1 MKFVRV
7 EYDNNRVA
15 GAELTSHREVIEE
28 YALKGYKY
36 LGFVPVK
43 LGPSGKMLALDLV
56 FDNKQCSVCNNA
68 MITMKNGP
76 HGLEPCEPFFFEALG
91 FYKSSIQPILFEFT
105 VFSITEFLSM
115 RAI

>member
-1 MKFVRV
+1 MTTI
-7 EYDNNRVA
+7 ELL

-56 FDNKQCSVCNNA
+56 FDNK
-68 MITMKNGP
+68 
-76 HGLEPCEPFFFEALG
+76 
-91 FYKSSIQPILFEFT
+91 
-105 VFSITEFLSM
+105 
-115 RAI
+115 

>member
-1 MKFVRV
+1 MKFIRV

-15 GAELTSHREVIEE
+15 SAELTSHREVIEE

-56 FDNKQCSVCNNA
+56 FDNK
-68 MITMKNGP
+68 
-76 HGLEPCEPFFFEALG
+76 
-91 FYKSSIQPILFEFT
+91 
-105 VFSITEFLSM
+105 
-115 RAI
+115 

>member
-36 LGFVPVK
+36 LGDCEKKSV
-43 LGPSGKMLALDLV
+43 
-56 FDNKQCSVCNNA
+56 NK
-68 MITMKNGP
+68 
-76 HGLEPCEPFFFEALG
+76 
-91 FYKSSIQPILFEFT
+91 IL
-105 VFSITEFLSM
+105 L
-115 RAI
+115 

>member
-28 YALKGYKY
+28 YALK
-36 LGFVPVK
+36 VPVK

-56 FDNKQCSVCNNA
+56 FDNK
-68 MITMKNGP
+68 
-76 HGLEPCEPFFFEALG
+76 
-91 FYKSSIQPILFEFT
+91 
-105 VFSITEFLSM
+105 
-115 RAI
+115 

>member
-1 MKFVRV
+1 MAEAFMLIFIQSLPPSAQHF

-56 FDNKQCSVCNNA
+56 FDNK
-68 MITMKNGP
+68 
-76 HGLEPCEPFFFEALG
+76 
-91 FYKSSIQPILFEFT
+91 
-105 VFSITEFLSM
+105 
-115 RAI
+115 

>member
-28 YALKGYKY
+28 YSSKGYKY

-43 LGPSGKMLALDLV
+43 LRPSGKMLALDLV
-56 FDNKQCSVCNNA
+56 QQCCDNNEKRSA
-68 MITMKNGP
+68 RP
-76 HGLEPCEPFFFEALG
+76 
-91 FYKSSIQPILFEFT
+91 
-105 VFSITEFLSM
+105 
-115 RAI
+115 

>member
-68 MITMKNGP
+68 MITMKTVRTALSLANR
-76 HGLEPCEPFFFEALG
+76 FF
-91 FYKSSIQPILFEFT
+91 
-105 VFSITEFLSM
+105 
-115 RAI
+115 

>member
-28 YALKGYKY
+28 YTLKGYKY

-43 LGPSGKMLALDLV
+43 LGPSGKILALDLV
-56 FDNKQCSVCNNA
+56 FDNKYCSVCDNA
-68 MITMKNGP
+68 VITMKNGP
-76 HGLEPCEPFFFEALG
+76 HGLEPCEPFFLKPWAFIKAQYSRSCLNLPC
-91 FYKSSIQPILFEFT
+91 FRLRNSC
-105 VFSITEFLSM
+105 
-115 RAI
+115 R

>member
-36 LGFVPVK
+36 LTGEI
-43 LGPSGKMLALDLV
+43 GSISALY
-56 FDNKQCSVCNNA
+56 
-68 MITMKNGP
+68 P
-76 HGLEPCEPFFFEALG
+76 
-91 FYKSSIQPILFEFT
+91 
-105 VFSITEFLSM
+105 
-115 RAI
+115 

>member
-15 GAELTSHREVIEE
+15 CAELTSHREVIGE
-28 YALKGYKY
+28 YSSKGYKY

-56 FDNKQCSVCNNA
+56 FDNK
-68 MITMKNGP
+68 
-76 HGLEPCEPFFFEALG
+76 
-91 FYKSSIQPILFEFT
+91 
-105 VFSITEFLSM
+105 
-115 RAI
+115 

>member
-36 LGFVPVK
+36 IGFVPVK

-56 FDNKQCSVCNNA
+56 FMINNA
-68 MITMKNGP
+68 ACATCCDNNEKRSARP
-76 HGLEPCEPFFFEALG
+76 
-91 FYKSSIQPILFEFT
+91 
-105 VFSITEFLSM
+105 
-115 RAI
+115 

>member
-36 LGFVPVK
+36 LGFEKKQNNLEHKTIYISSVK
-43 LGPSGKMLALDLV
+43 W
-56 FDNKQCSVCNNA
+56 
-68 MITMKNGP
+68 
-76 HGLEPCEPFFFEALG
+76 
-91 FYKSSIQPILFEFT
+91 
-105 VFSITEFLSM
+105 
-115 RAI
+115 

>member
-28 YALKGYKY
+28 YALKEYKY

-43 LGPSGKMLALDLV
+43 LGPSGKMLALD
-56 FDNKQCSVCNNA
+56 NK
-68 MITMKNGP
+68 
-76 HGLEPCEPFFFEALG
+76 
-91 FYKSSIQPILFEFT
+91 
-105 VFSITEFLSM
+105 
-115 RAI
+115 

>member
-56 FDNKQCSVCNNA
+56 FDNKYQRVQQCCDINEKRSA
-68 MITMKNGP
+68 RP
-76 HGLEPCEPFFFEALG
+76 
-91 FYKSSIQPILFEFT
+91 
-105 VFSITEFLSM
+105 
-115 RAI
+115 